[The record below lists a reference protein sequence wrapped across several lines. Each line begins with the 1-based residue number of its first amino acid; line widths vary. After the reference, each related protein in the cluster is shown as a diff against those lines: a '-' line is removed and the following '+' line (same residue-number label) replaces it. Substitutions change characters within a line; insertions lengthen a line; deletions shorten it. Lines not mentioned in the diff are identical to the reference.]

1 MVPNYSVFT
10 NCMSVY
16 VYEIWVKFK
25 YPGSVGGR
33 MFSAQREQPGQS
45 QERPSCGP
53 RAAVL

>member
-1 MVPNYSVFT
+1 MVPDYSVFT

-25 YPGSVGGR
+25 YPGSIGGR